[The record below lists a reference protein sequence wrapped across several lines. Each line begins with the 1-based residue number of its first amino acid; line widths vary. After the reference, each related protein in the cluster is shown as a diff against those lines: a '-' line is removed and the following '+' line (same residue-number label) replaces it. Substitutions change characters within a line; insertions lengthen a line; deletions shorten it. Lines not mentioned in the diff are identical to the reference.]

1 MKNNK
6 LKEVIAKDMAKQK
19 KTAMVYKTAEDA
31 AKNIDWTKVHK
42 GISWEGGHCE
52 LKLNSD
58 GTIYVNCPDE
68 QRDFP
73 PECVVE
79 GMDLYDDDGNLI
91 SKWEDYD

>member
-1 MKNNK
+1 MAKIK
-6 LKEVIAKDMAKQK
+6 LNEVIAKEMAKNK
-19 KTAMVYKTAEDA
+19 KTATVYKTAAEA
-31 AKNIDWTKVHK
+31 AENIDWRKIHK
-42 GISWEGGHCE
+42 GISWEGGQCE

-58 GTIYVNCPDE
+58 GTIFCNCPDE

-79 GMDLYDDDGNLI
+79 SMDIYDDKGNCI